1 MTGAMSISPTPVPYH
16 TPMLPKDTWGSVN
29 NPATYK
35 HYQRNFLHH
44 VECYLR
50 LLCKRGLTHPLT
62 LYGPSIL
69 GVSRNSMSGMTSVQR
84 ILGGKRISIPAEASR
99 ELNLDEGDFVIV
111 KVEDG
116 SMRITPAKVIP
127 RK

>member
-1 MTGAMSISPTPVPYH
+1 
-16 TPMLPKDTWGSVN
+16 
-29 NPATYK
+29 
-35 HYQRNFLHH
+35 
-44 VECYLR
+44 
-50 LLCKRGLTHPLT
+50 
-62 LYGPSIL
+62 
-69 GVSRNSMSGMTSVQR
+69 MTSVQR